1 MTGPAEEEMTS
12 KSASRKTAGQLVCML
27 SHTKVNRDARVC
39 RTAEALLQH
48 GYRLELICLQ
58 NADEPEIPQGLEN
71 ATIRQ
76 IKDLRAAYSRAVRQ
90 RELRHSGR
98 RAMLGIAGTL
108 LQIWRYLPA
117 RAPVRLPLFLLKCV
131 WFGWRARP
139 QIVHNHDL
147 NVLPAG
153 WLISFLT
160 GATLYYD
167 SHELFTEKAGLQ
179 FKSLWKLLEWV
190 LVRRCQSVITTTEA
204 RASVLRELYPKI
216 RHSIVIHNFPTIWSG
231 GREDIRDVAHLPS
244 NAFVALY
251 QGGIQL
257 YRGLEEMV
265 QAATYIEGD
274 RIYIVIQGDGPISR
288 KIESLARKSPAA
300 DRIRVLPGGPNVYLR
315 RFTASADVG
324 LQLLQPISLNHTTTL
339 SNKLFEY
346 AQAGLPVIVA
356 DFPMIRSYVNKY
368 DFGILVDPT
377 VPREIADG
385 IAQVYENGE
394 LRRRLVEGCR
404 KAATVLNWG
413 TEKETLLR
421 LYEDLT

>member
-1 MTGPAEEEMTS
+1 MTT
-12 KSASRKTAGQLVCML
+12 KSAPRKTARHLVCML
-27 SHTKVNRDARVC
+27 SHTKINRDARVC

-58 NADEPEIPQGLEN
+58 NADEPGIPQGLER

-76 IKDLRAAYSRAVRQ
+76 IKDLKAAYSRAVRE
-90 RELRHSGR
+90 RELRYGGR
-98 RAMLGIAGTL
+98 SALLGISGIL

-131 WFGWRARP
+131 WFGWRARH
-139 QIVHNHDL
+139 QIIHNHDL

-167 SHELFTEKAGLQ
+167 SHELFTEKVGLQ
-179 FKSLWKLLEWV
+179 FKPLWRLLERF
-190 LVRRCQSVITTTEA
+190 LVRRCQSVISTTEA
-204 RASVLRELYPKI
+204 RASALRELYPEI
-216 RHSIVIHNFPTIWSG
+216 RHSIVIHNFPATWSG
-231 GREDIRDVAHLPS
+231 GREDIRGVAHLPS

-251 QGGIQL
+251 QGGVQL

-265 QAATYIEGD
+265 QAATHIEGD
-274 RIYIVIQGDGPISR
+274 GIYIVIQGDGPIFR

-300 DRIRVLPGGPNVYLR
+300 DRLRVIPGGPHVYLR

-324 LQLLQPISLNHTTTL
+324 LQVLQPISLNHTTTL

-356 DFPMIRSYVNKY
+356 DFPMIRSYVDRF

-377 VPREIADG
+377 VPQEIAEG
-385 IAQVYENGE
+385 IARVHANGE
-394 LRRRLVEGCR
+394 LR
-404 KAATVLNWG
+404 
-413 TEKETLLR
+413 
-421 LYEDLT
+421 